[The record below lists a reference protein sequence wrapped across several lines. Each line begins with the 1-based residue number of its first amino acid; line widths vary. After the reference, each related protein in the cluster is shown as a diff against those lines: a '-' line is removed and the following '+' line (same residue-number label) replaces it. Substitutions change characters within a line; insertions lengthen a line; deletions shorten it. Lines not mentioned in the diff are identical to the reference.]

1 MCKMKYNRLL
11 WKDHSR
17 RYSTTYKA
25 EIILFISSSI
35 QSSIS
40 VWFLKKDFVI
50 LLQESSALEEQMKN
64 IAEVADLMSYS
75 SSSIP
80 MMFFFPSLIGSLFLL
95 AHRFSFSSCHKKSAS
110 CDINSILSQFADF
123 LQTFFRGSF
132 YLQVWFY
139 YLYSTR
145 FLGVCRLLFQY
156 NTSLLYQRR
165 TFKGDFITTDSYIN
179 IADSVIWQRQEYQL
193 SLYLT

>member
-25 EIILFISSSI
+25 EIILFISISI

-64 IAEVADLMSYS
+64 IAEVADLISYS

-95 AHRFSFSSCHKKSAS
+95 AIK
-110 CDINSILSQFADF
+110 NQPPVILILFYHSLLTFYR
-123 LQTFFRGSF
+123 LFFRASF

-165 TFKGDFITTDSYIN
+165 TFKGAFITTDSYIN

>member
-64 IAEVADLMSYS
+64 TAEVADLMSYS

-95 AHRFSFSSCHKKSAS
+95 AINNQPPVILILFYHSLLTFYRLFSEAPFICRSGFIIYILPDFWVFVDCSFSITLHCYISAALLRE
-110 CDINSILSQFADF
+110 IL
-123 LQTFFRGSF
+123 
-132 YLQVWFY
+132 
-139 YLYSTR
+139 
-145 FLGVCRLLFQY
+145 
-156 NTSLLYQRR
+156 
-165 TFKGDFITTDSYIN
+165 
-179 IADSVIWQRQEYQL
+179 
-193 SLYLT
+193 

>member
-17 RYSTTYKA
+17 RYITTYKA

-75 SSSIP
+75 SSSI
-80 MMFFFPSLIGSLFLL
+80 L

>member
-40 VWFLKKDFVI
+40 VCFLKKDFVI

-95 AHRFSFSSCHKKSAS
+95 AIKNQPPVILILFYHRRLTFYRLFSEASFICRSGFIIYILPDFWVFVDCSFSMTLHCYISVA
-110 CDINSILSQFADF
+110 
-123 LQTFFRGSF
+123 
-132 YLQVWFY
+132 
-139 YLYSTR
+139 
-145 FLGVCRLLFQY
+145 LLRE
-156 NTSLLYQRR
+156 LL
-165 TFKGDFITTDSYIN
+165 
-179 IADSVIWQRQEYQL
+179 
-193 SLYLT
+193 